1 MKYKN
6 ATQHLPE
13 ALLRQVQQ
21 YVDGEY
27 LYIPR
32 VVGRR
37 KAWGTRTK
45 TRQELR
51 SRNAAIYAEHL
62 GGMSARELAEVYYL
76 SVKSVQRILA
86 QQKQERERQRPA
98 PDAR

>member
-6 ATQHLPE
+6 AAQHLPE
-13 ALLRQVQQ
+13 ELLSQVQQ

-32 VVGRR
+32 AEGNRR
-37 KAWGTRTK
+37 AWGEGTMTR
-45 TRQELR
+45 RELR
-51 SRNAAIYAEHL
+51 ERDAAICEDHRS
-62 GGMSARELAEVYYL
+62 GKSARELADAYYL

-86 QQKQERERQRPA
+86 RHKT
-98 PDAR
+98 DKT

>member
-6 ATQHLPE
+6 AAQHLPE
-13 ALLRQVQQ
+13 ELLSHVQQ

-32 VVGRR
+32 AEGNR
-37 KAWGTRTK
+37 KAWGEGTMTR
-45 TRQELR
+45 RELSKR
-51 SRNAAIYAEHL
+51 DEAICADHL
-62 GGMSARELAEVYYL
+62 KGMSAKEIADAYYL

-86 QQKQERERQRPA
+86 RRKTNQT
-98 PDAR
+98 

>member
-6 ATQHLPE
+6 AAQHLPE
-13 ALLRQVQQ
+13 ELLSQVQQ

-32 VVGRR
+32 TEGNR
-37 KAWGTRTK
+37 KAWGEGTMTR
-45 TRQELR
+45 RELNR
-51 SRNAAIYAEHL
+51 RDEAICEDHL
-62 GGMSARELAEVYYL
+62 RGMSAKELADAYYL

-86 QQKQERERQRPA
+86 RHQKNNQT
-98 PDAR
+98 